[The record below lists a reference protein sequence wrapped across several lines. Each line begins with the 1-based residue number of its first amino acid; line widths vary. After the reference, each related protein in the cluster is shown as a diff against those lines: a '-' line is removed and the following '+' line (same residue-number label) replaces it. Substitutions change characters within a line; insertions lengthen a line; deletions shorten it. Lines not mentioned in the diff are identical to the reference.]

1 MMKFS
6 ITGRSSQRLWG
17 TNRGG
22 VPAGGTRSV
31 FRPGPNRRRDSR
43 PSGRPKAKDQKEGP
57 PTRQTPP
64 RCPCSAFG
72 GRHGRHDG
80 RDPRYQTYAIDKYWS
95 SFCAKCW
102 QASCSSS
109 PNPKTS
115 NRLGSTL
122 VQPIRAFPRFVQSPI
137 YSQEFPP
144 SSYGPPGFTA

>member
-1 MMKFS
+1 MGDQS
-6 ITGRSSQRLWG
+6 GR
-17 TNRGG
+17 
-22 VPAGGTRSV
+22 RS
-31 FRPGPNRRRDSR
+31 RRRDPYCFPPRPKPKEGFPSHR
-43 PSGRPKAKDQKEGP
+43 PSKSKGPERGP
-57 PTRQTPP
+57 PNRQTPH

-80 RDPRYQTYAIDKYWS
+80 RDPRYQAYAIDKYWS
-95 SFCAKCW
+95 SFCAECW

-122 VQPIRAFPRFVQSPI
+122 VQPIRAFPRLVQSPI